1 MNDVGLTL
9 PAEHVSQRPPPGVGS
24 LFAALR
30 AASIYLAF
38 ASSVGFTLAM
48 VLGVMN

>member
-1 MNDVGLTL
+1 MNDISLTL
-9 PAEHVSQRPPPGVGS
+9 PAAHVSHSPLPGAGS
-24 LFAALR
+24 LFATMR

-48 VLGVMN
+48 VLGVLN